1 MGAVISFFYP
11 PAPAPA
17 PKPDLIPAWRTLDWG
32 KKKDELQW
40 LESFRPQSDNV
51 KHLRVLLCGPA
62 GSGKSSFIN
71 SVDSI
76 CQNRIT
82 GPADANNAL
91 EADPELAKIAGQSF
105 TRKYKTHRIQKGTP
119 GQYYPFVFND
129 VMGLE
134 PTNGIL
140 LGDLTLAMKGRV
152 KDNYKFDPKTPLDDS
167 NDCYINNPTSNDK
180 AHILVFVLAVDFNQ
194 VADEQMF
201 KKITEIRLAARDLDI
216 PQIAILT
223 KIDEKSCDLVK
234 KDLKNVYSSTNIK
247 NAMEGLSNTVG
258 FPLRC
263 IFPLKNYHGEIEL
276 NDEMDMLILTALRQ
290 ILSFANDRVN
300 ATDVAAADQ
309 TANTVNIT

>member
-1 MGAVISFFYP
+1 MGGGGSTEQTVLQTP
-11 PAPAPA
+11 
-17 PKPDLIPAWRTLDWG
+17 WRTVHWG
-32 KKKDELQW
+32 KKKDELEW

-76 CQNRIT
+76 CQKRIT
-82 GPADANNAL
+82 GPADANNAQ
-91 EADPELAKIAGQSF
+91 EADPELAKTAGHSY
-105 TRKYKTHRIQKGTP
+105 TLKYKTHRIQKGKS

-140 LGDLTLAMKGRV
+140 LEDITLAMKGYV

-180 AHILVFVLAVDFNQ
+180 AHILVFVLAVDINH
-194 VADEQMF
+194 VADPLMF
-201 KKITEIRLAARDLDI
+201 KKMTEIRLAARDLDI

-247 NAMEGLSNTVG
+247 NAMEKLSNTVG
-258 FPLRC
+258 FPLNC

-276 NDEMDMLILTALRQ
+276 NDEMDMLILSALRK
-290 ILSFANDRVN
+290 ILDLANDRVN
-300 ATDVAAADQ
+300 ASGVAVANQ
-309 TANTVNIT
+309 TANNVNRT